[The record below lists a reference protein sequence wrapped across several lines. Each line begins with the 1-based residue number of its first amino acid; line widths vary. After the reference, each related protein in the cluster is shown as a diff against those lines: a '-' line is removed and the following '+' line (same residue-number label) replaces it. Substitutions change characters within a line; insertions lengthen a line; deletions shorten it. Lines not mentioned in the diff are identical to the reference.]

1 MEPNG
6 MPGPGGALS
15 RSSRRSSRSWGSN
28 ISHSLRQQA
37 GLQPDTD
44 EPFRRGSATSS
55 RRHDDDEENLRWAA
69 LEKLPTYDRMR
80 RAILLANHS
89 LQQYAGAGDD
99 GMVEIEHLASGDG
112 GRALL
117 ERVFRDDSEG
127 FLRRLK
133 DRVDRVGIEMPAIEV
148 RYQDLSIEVDAYVG
162 SSALPTLWNVTANVF
177 KVRCAMHALRCFLLC
192 HTITPTLHAS
202 ASASSFFIS
211 PYHSNKSLLYFPF
224 CGTISPFDIVER

>member
-211 PYHSNKSLLYFPF
+211 PYHF
-224 CGTISPFDIVER
+224 I